1 MTGQRVSAFT
11 DDALG
16 DHDAVGLAALVA
28 RGQVSP
34 EELAA
39 AAIARARSVEDRL
52 QATAFTIYDDPR
64 VPDDPSGALFGVP
77 TYVKDNTDVRGLP
90 SNHGSEAFV
99 AHPAKRDAAYT
110 RQYLSTGMTL
120 LGKSRLPEF
129 GFSASTE
136 FMTQE
141 PTHNPWNTD
150 YSSGASSGGAAALV
164 ASGVVPIAH
173 ANDGGGSIRIPAACT
188 GLVGLKST
196 RHRLIDGDQTRHL
209 PVNMAVEGVV
219 TRTVRDTAVFF
230 AAQERYYRNPALP
243 PIGLVE
249 GPANRRLH
257 VGLIL
262 ETVNDA
268 PIDAQTVAAVE
279 RTAALLE
286 KAGHVVEPIPV
297 PVGQQFAD
305 DFLQYWGLLAFLAS
319 ATGKVTFD
327 RSFDLRRCDGLTKG
341 LRAFHTRNAWR
352 TPGAI
357 RRLRRGVAEAYA
369 QMFAQHELVLS
380 PTLAHVTP
388 KLGHLSPTLPFDV
401 LIERLKRYVAFPPL
415 NNIAGTPAISL
426 PMAVAEEGVPI
437 GIQLHAAH
445 GDERTLIET
454 AFLLEQEQPFPRIQD
469 RALAAPA

>member
-1 MTGQRVSAFT
+1 MTGKRISAFA

-28 RGQVSP
+28 AGTVSP
-34 EELAA
+34 AELADA
-39 AAIARARSVEDRL
+39 AVARARAVDDEL
-52 QATAFTIYDDPR
+52 QATVFTVYDAPRFADGPGGAF
-64 VPDDPSGALFGVP
+64 FGVP
-77 TYVKDNTDVRGLP
+77 TYVKDNTDVRAMP
-90 SNHGSEAFV
+90 SHHGSEAFV
-99 AHPAKRDAAYT
+99 ARPAKRDAPYT
-110 RQYLSTGMTL
+110 RQYLSSGMTV

-141 PTHNPWNTD
+141 PTHNPWQTE
-150 YSSGASSGGAAALV
+150 YSPGASSGGAAALV

-188 GLVGLKST
+188 GLVGLKTT
-196 RHRLIDGDQTRHL
+196 RHRLIDGEQARHL

-219 TRTVRDTAVFF
+219 TRTVRDTAVFY
-230 AAQERYYRNPALP
+230 ANQERYFRNPALP

-249 GPANRRLH
+249 GPADRRLRI
-257 VGLIL
+257 GLIL
-262 ETVNDA
+262 ETVNGA
-268 PIDAQTVAAVE
+268 PIDAQTRAAVE
-279 RTAALLE
+279 KTATLLE
-286 KAGHVVEPIPV
+286 SAGHSVEPMGV

-319 ATGKVTFD
+319 VTGKLTFD
-327 RSFDLRRCDGLTKG
+327 RSFDARRCDGLTKG
-341 LRAFHTRNAWR
+341 LRAFHTRHAWR

-369 QMFAQHELVLS
+369 GMFADCELVLS
-380 PTLAHVTP
+380 PTVAHVAP

-426 PMAVAEEGVPI
+426 PMAMAEEGVPI
-437 GIQLHAAH
+437 GVQLHAAH

-469 RALAAPA
+469 PTLPAA

>member
-1 MTGQRVSAFT
+1 M
-11 DDALG
+11 
-16 DHDAVGLAALVA
+16 
-28 RGQVSP
+28 
-34 EELAA
+34 
-39 AAIARARSVEDRL
+39 
-52 QATAFTIYDDPR
+52 
-64 VPDDPSGALFGVP
+64 
-77 TYVKDNTDVRGLP
+77 P

-99 AHPAKRDAAYT
+99 AGPAKRDDPYT
-110 RQYLSTGMTL
+110 RQYLSTGMTV

-136 FMTQE
+136 FMTQP
-141 PTHNPWNTD
+141 PTANPWQTD

-188 GLVGLKST
+188 GLVGLKAT
-196 RHRLIDGDQTRHL
+196 RHRLIDGEQTKHL
-209 PVNMAVEGVV
+209 PINMAVEGVL
-219 TRTVRDTAVFF
+219 TRTVRDTSAFF
-230 AAQERYYRNPALP
+230 AAQETYYRNPALP

-249 GPANRRLH
+249 GPANRRLRI
-257 VGLIL
+257 GLIL
-262 ETVNDA
+262 ETVNGA

-279 RTAALLE
+279 KTAALLE
-286 KAGHVVEPIPV
+286 KAGHVVEPIPI

-319 ATGKVTFD
+319 ATGKLTFD
-327 RSFDLRRCDGLTKG
+327 RSFQARRCDGLTRG

-352 TPGAI
+352 TPLAL
-357 RRLRRGVAEAYA
+357 RRLRHGVSEAYA
-369 QMFAQHELVLS
+369 QMFSTHELVLS

-426 PMAVAEEGVPI
+426 PMAMASEGVPI
-437 GIQLHAAH
+437 GVQLHAAH

-454 AFLLEQEQPFPRIQD
+454 AFLLEDEQGFPRIQD
-469 RALAAPA
+469 SASSGNGLS

>member
-1 MTGQRVSAFT
+1 MTGERISAFT

-16 DHDAVGLAALVA
+16 EHDAVGLAALVGSGA
-28 RGQVSP
+28 IGAD
-34 EELAA
+34 ELVEAA
-39 AAIARARSVEDRL
+39 VARARAVEDDL
-52 QATAFTIYDDPR
+52 HATVFTAYDAPRHAAGDGGAF
-64 VPDDPSGALFGVP
+64 FGVP
-77 TYVKDNTDVRGLP
+77 TFVKDNTDVRDMP

-99 AHPAKRDAAYT
+99 ARPAKRDAAYT
-110 RQYLSTGMTL
+110 RQYLSSGMTV

-136 FMTQE
+136 FMTQ
-141 PTHNPWNTD
+141 PATANPWHTD

-188 GLVGLKST
+188 GLVGLKAT
-196 RHRLIDGDQTRHL
+196 RHRLVDGEQTKHL

-219 TRTVRDTAVFF
+219 SRTVRDTAAFF
-230 AAQERYYRNPALP
+230 ADQERYYRNPALP
-243 PIGLVE
+243 PIGLIE
-249 GPANRRLH
+249 GPAGRRLR

-262 ETVNDA
+262 ETVNGA
-268 PIDAQTVAAVE
+268 PIDAQTRAAVE
-279 RTAALLE
+279 KTATLLE
-286 KAGHVVEPIPV
+286 NAGHVVEPV
-297 PVGQQFAD
+297 ALPVGQQFAD

-319 ATGKVTFD
+319 ATGKLTFE
-327 RSFDLRRCDGLTKG
+327 RSFDASRCDGLTKG
-341 LRAFHTRNAWR
+341 LRRLHARTAWR

-357 RRLRRGVAEAYA
+357 RRLRRGVADAYA
-369 QMFAQHELVLS
+369 QMFVHSDIVLS

-388 KLGHLSPTLPFDV
+388 QLGHLSPTVPFDE

-426 PMAVAEEGVPI
+426 PMAMAEQGVPI
-437 GIQLHAAH
+437 GVQLHAAH

-469 RALAAPA
+469 PTLPRPA